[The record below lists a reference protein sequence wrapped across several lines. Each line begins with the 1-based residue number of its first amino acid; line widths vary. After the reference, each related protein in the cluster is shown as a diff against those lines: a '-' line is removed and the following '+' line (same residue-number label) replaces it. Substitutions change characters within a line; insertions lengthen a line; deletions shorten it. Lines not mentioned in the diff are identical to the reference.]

1 MNTALSRL
9 LNHRLFEPV
18 IMALIIFNA
27 IMLALETSPTIMAFA
42 GRLILALDKIVLGIF
57 VVEIILRMFHDFR
70 GFWRD
75 PWRIFDF
82 LVVAIAIVPTTG
94 ALSALRAFRI
104 LRVLRLVSAVP
115 QMRRVVAGLLTAL
128 PGMGSIV
135 ALLGLIF
142 FVFSVISTKLLGE
155 AFPEWFGSLGASAY
169 TLFQVMT
176 LESWSMGIVRPVMEI
191 FPMAWLLFV
200 PFIILTAFAVL
211 NLFIGVIVDAMQS
224 ENAENAHDER
234 EAMKNESAAI
244 LEEVRALRAELAALK
259 ADR

>member
-1 MNTALSRL
+1 MRETLSHIL
-9 LNHRLFEPV
+9 THRRFEPT
-18 IMALIIFNA
+18 IMVLIVVNA
-27 IMLALETSPTIMAFA
+27 IVLALETSPTVMAFA
-42 GRLILALDKIVLGIF
+42 GHLILWVDKVILGIF
-57 VVEIILRMFHDFR
+57 VVEILLRLAVDFR

-82 LVVAIAIVPTTG
+82 LIIAVALIPTTG

-104 LRVLRLVSAVP
+104 LRILRLVSAVP
-115 QMRRVVAGLLTAL
+115 QMRRVVSGLLTAL

-142 FVFSVISTKLLGE
+142 FVFSVISTKLLSAE
-155 AFPEWFGSLGASAY
+155 FPEWFGSLEASAY

-176 LESWSMGIVRPVMEI
+176 LESWSMGIVRPVMDVY
-191 FPMAWLLFV
+191 PMAWLLFV

-224 ENAENAHDER
+224 ESAETAHDER
-234 EAMKNESAAI
+234 EAMKIESAEI
-244 LEEVRALRAELAALK
+244 LREVRALRAELAALK
-259 ADR
+259 TGQ

>member
-27 IMLALETSPTIMAFA
+27 IILALETSPTIMAFA
-42 GRLILALDKIVLGIF
+42 GPLILALDKIVLGIF

>member
-27 IMLALETSPTIMAFA
+27 IMLALETSPAIMAFA
-42 GRLILALDKIVLGIF
+42 GPLILALDKIVLGIF
-57 VVEIILRMFHDFR
+57 VVEIILRMVHDFR

-82 LVVAIAIVPTTG
+82 LVVAIAIIPTTG

-176 LESWSMGIVRPVMEI
+176 LESWSMGIVRPVMEV

-244 LEEVRALRAELAALK
+244 LQEVRALRAELAALK